1 MNLQIRIKLHFCNVN
16 GTKSKSEAYF
26 KRERSGPSAGQVC
39 QSLLLRHCTF
49 CSCLKKLPS
58 DFPGWKALLILAI
71 NLLLSSPLIQHMTV
85 AKMSVYK
92 RMKLACC
99 FDCGRSEHDCSCMS
113 GSVHSNMDSLQRA
126 FPLSSVSVHDCS
138 TSLRA
143 CKFDRQTTCR
153 SMSMTCECA
162 CVSVPCFMCCVFR
175 SSIISVYVA
184 YGWYTSTYSFLFGEL
199 VVVEVTWLLCVSA
212 AVGAVGLC

>member
-1 MNLQIRIKLHFCNVN
+1 MN
-16 GTKSKSEAYF
+16 GTKSESEVHF

-99 FDCGRSEHDCSCMS
+99 FDCGRSERDCSCMS

-126 FPLSSVSVHDCS
+126 FPLSSVSIHDCP

-153 SMSMTCECA
+153 SVSVTCER
-162 CVSVPCFMCCVFR
+162 VSVRVRKCVRVCAVFHVPCLFR

-184 YGWYTSTYSFLFGEL
+184 YWL
-199 VVVEVTWLLCVSA
+199 VH
-212 AVGAVGLC
+212 

>member
-1 MNLQIRIKLHFCNVN
+1 MCSGNTIGSL
-16 GTKSKSEAYF
+16 SEAYF
-26 KRERSGPSAGQVC
+26 KRERSGPSAGQTC

-58 DFPGWKALLILAI
+58 DFPGWKTLLILAI

-99 FDCGRSEHDCSCMS
+99 FDCGRSERDCSCMT

-153 SMSMTCECA
+153 SMSVTCERVR
-162 CVSVPCFMCCVFR
+162 VSVRVCAVFHMLCLT
-175 SSIISVYVA
+175 SV
-184 YGWYTSTYSFLFGEL
+184 SFLHYFRICGLLDGTL
-199 VVVEVTWLLCVSA
+199 VHILFRLVNWW
-212 AVGAVGLC
+212 